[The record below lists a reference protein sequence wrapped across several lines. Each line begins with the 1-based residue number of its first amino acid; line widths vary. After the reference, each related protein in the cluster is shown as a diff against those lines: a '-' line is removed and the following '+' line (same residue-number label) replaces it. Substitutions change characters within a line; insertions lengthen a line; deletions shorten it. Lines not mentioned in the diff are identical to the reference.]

1 METQTILVTLV
12 LIPAGLLASWSA
24 HTNASVADTNIP
36 DNEVTSSLSEA
47 NNSSA
52 SATITITWT
61 TAPYEGG

>member
-12 LIPAGLLASWSA
+12 LIPAGSLASWSA

-47 NNSSA
+47 NNSSG
-52 SATITITWT
+52 SATIMITWT
-61 TAPYEGG
+61 TVSLPDE

>member
-12 LIPAGLLASWSA
+12 LIPAGLLVSWNA
-24 HTNASVADTNIP
+24 HTNASVADTSIP
-36 DNEVTSSLSEA
+36 DNEVTSTQTEA

-61 TAPYEGG
+61 TAPLADE